1 MKVRRLVIKNLI
13 IVIEVI
19 VYLKEDY
26 SLNESIFVSKNLSKE
41 QLTEL
46 VNQKFETWYYFDI
59 ED

>member
-1 MKVRRLVIKNLI
+1 
-13 IVIEVI
+13 VIEVI

-41 QLTEL
+41 EITEL
-46 VNQKFETWYYFDI
+46 VNQKFETWCYFDI

>member
-1 MKVRRLVIKNLI
+1 MLEI
-13 IVIEVI
+13 I

-26 SLNESIFVSKNLSKE
+26 SINESIFVSENLSKE
-41 QLTEL
+41 EITEL